1 VNTRTGQLMHH
12 FVNLVPTYE
21 SIAGSEQLGPNI
33 FWTFSVLNYV
43 ALTQDTDFA
52 QAIFP
57 YVDLSTRYVLSFYD
71 AEKELFRAP
80 GPLWIDVIVRE
91 NYTSDSNAMLV
102 PFLTKVADFYDYLH
116 VDADFASELRTLSDT
131 VAAAIRAQLFDTQLS
146 DHFITQLNPD
156 GSIRD
161 FVDYDANLM
170 TVAFGIITDP
180 AQIHRV
186 LQRVD
191 SGPYTHVRGTWCSEV
206 PYSGDAQDCYI
217 VGGDVCGDSVVTLAR
232 IGWVDSLARKRIGD
246 LQTFQELLLQPLQDD
261 LLQDVWLYERYDANG
276 TQIRTPY
283 YFEYP
288 SLVVMMLREVQY
300 GIDIGL
306 DHVNIDPFPHKS
318 YTLTLGVAAV
328 SYAPEQVVLS
338 LPGTCLTILLLLVG
352 MPVTV
357 CGISAWKVGARRS
370 TSSFKKLRYF
380 HAVQFCA
387 VWHK

>member
-1 VNTRTGQLMHH
+1 MSGLFLCNAGDDGTNTRTGQLMHH

-33 FWTFSVLNYV
+33 FWTFAVLNYV

-52 QAIFP
+52 NAMFP
-57 YVDLSTRYVLSFYD
+57 YVDLSTKYVLSFYD
-71 AEKELFRAP
+71 AEKALFRAP

-102 PFLTKVADFYDYLH
+102 PYLKKVADFYDYLH
-116 VDADFASELRTLSDT
+116 IDADFATELRQLSDT
-131 VAAAIRAQLFDTQLS
+131 VAASIRTVLFDTDLK

-170 TVAFGIITDP
+170 TVAFGIITDD

-186 LQRVD
+186 LKRVD

-206 PYSGDAQDCYI
+206 PYSGDAPDCYI
-217 VGGDVCGDSVVTLAR
+217 VGGNVCGDSIVTLAR
-232 IGWVDSLARKRIGD
+232 IGWIDALARKRIGD
-246 LQTFQELLLQPLQDD
+246 LKTFQQLLLEPLQQD
-261 LLQDVWLYERYDANG
+261 LLRDVWLYERYDANG

-300 GIDIGL
+300 GIDIAL
-306 DHVNIDPFPHKS
+306 DHVNIDPFPHAAYKLS
-318 YTLTLGVAAV
+318 LGLV
-328 SYAPEQVVLS
+328 SVDYAPERVVLS
-338 LPGTCLTILLLLVG
+338 LPGKLEYFLLHCV
-352 MPVTV
+352 PVT
-357 CGISAWKVGARRS
+357 SAALV
-370 TSSFKKLRYF
+370 
-380 HAVQFCA
+380 VEP
-387 VWHK
+387 